1 MTTAARWQHLD
12 TFLRRGPYVLL
23 LVAVLVAFITAPTLN
38 PGVRDG
44 IAMAIS
50 VPALAILHWFCAD
63 RRWNHN
69 QLTDWLGSGYA
80 LVRTAAAFALT
91 WLNPFF
97 ALFAV
102 MGYFDFHVY
111 LTRRWSYVVLLTT
124 SVTLA
129 GSQSGGLPP
138 DSRLQLAL
146 FIALLCVNAVI
157 VILMSNAAAHELHVA
172 QKRDETIIDLKQTR
186 ERLEHALAENAQLQA
201 KLVRQAHEA
210 GAHEERERL
219 ALEIHDTIAQD
230 ITGII
235 TQLEAVTGH
244 TSDAAAERIEHAAR
258 LARNALGEARRSVQ
272 GLLPS
277 QLGDNGLA
285 ESLSQMTDDWSAAQ
299 GVHAEFLV
307 TGVSRPV
314 HRDVE
319 AAIVRVAQ
327 EALTNVAKHA
337 RATRVGVT
345 LSYTEE
351 DLVLDVRDDGIGFD
365 PDPDLDHDPDH
376 DDYVAAERA
385 HPRQYAGGVGIHGI
399 RQRAAKLAGELVI
412 EGEPQQGTALCLR
425 VPAACHE

>member
-1 MTTAARWQHLD
+1 MTTEVRWQHLD

-23 LVAVLVAFITAPTLN
+23 LVAALVAFITAPTLN
-38 PGVRDG
+38 PGVLDG
-44 IAMAIS
+44 VAMAIS
-50 VPALAILHWFCAD
+50 VPALAFLHWFCAD
-63 RRWNHN
+63 RRWTHS
-69 QLTDWLGSGYA
+69 QLTDWLGSGYV

-146 FIALLCVNAVI
+146 FIALLFVNAVI
-157 VILMSNAAAHELHVA
+157 VILMSNAAAHESHVA
-172 QKRDETIIDLKQTR
+172 QKRDETIIDLEQTR

-230 ITGII
+230 ITGVI

-244 TSDAAAERIEHAAR
+244 TSDAATAERIEHAAT

-277 QLGDNGLA
+277 QLGDTGLA
-285 ESLSQMTDDWSAAQ
+285 EALSRMTDDWSATQ
-299 GVHAEFLV
+299 GVQAEFLV

-314 HRDVE
+314 HHDVE
-319 AAIVRVAQ
+319 AAVVRVAQ

-351 DLVLDVRDDGIGFD
+351 DLVLDVRDDGIGFAD
-365 PDPDLDHDPDH
+365 GHI
-376 DDYVAAERA
+376 AAQRPLA
-385 HPRQYAGGVGIHGI
+385 QQHAGGVGLHGI
-399 RQRAAKLAGELVI
+399 RQRATKLAGELVI
-412 EGEPQQGTALCLR
+412 EGEPHQGTALCLR

>member
-1 MTTAARWQHLD
+1 MTTEVRWQHLD

-23 LVAVLVAFITAPTLN
+23 LVAALVAFITAPTLT
-38 PGVRDG
+38 PGVLDG
-44 IAMAIS
+44 IAMAVS
-50 VPALAILHWFCAD
+50 VPTLAFLHWWCAD
-63 RRWNHN
+63 RRWNRSH
-69 QLTDWLGSGYA
+69 LTDWLGSGYV

-111 LTRRWSYVVLLTT
+111 LARRWSYVVLLTT

-146 FIALLCVNAVI
+146 FIALLFVNAVI
-157 VILMSNAAAHELHVA
+157 VILMSNAAAHESHVA
-172 QKRDETIIDLKQTR
+172 QKRDETIIDLEQTR
-186 ERLEHALAENAQLQA
+186 ERLEHALTENAQLQA

-244 TSDAAAERIEHAAR
+244 TSDAATAERIDHAAT

-277 QLGDNGLA
+277 QLGDTGLA
-285 ESLSQMTDDWSAAQ
+285 DALSRMTDDWSANQ

-319 AAIVRVAQ
+319 AAVVRVAQ

-345 LSYTEE
+345 LSYTED
-351 DLVLDVRDDGIGFD
+351 DLVLDVRDDGIGFAD
-365 PDPDLDHDPDH
+365 GHI
-376 DDYVAAERA
+376 AAQR
-385 HPRQYAGGVGIHGI
+385 PPLQRQAGGVGLHGI

-412 EGEPQQGTALCLR
+412 EGEPHQGTALCLR
-425 VPAACHE
+425 VPVACHE